1 MTAAAAISECIR
13 CCKALVLNH
22 PALLPLVLVPAAAGF
37 AASAACPMRKND
49 GKTIPFRPPAWV
61 FGFIWPVL
69 YITFGAAWFLAASS
83 AIDGAKALDATVL
96 LGAAAVSL
104 PYAVCTAAMTAWL
117 PLRAPKCRTVKQQ
130 PASTAAGA
138 ARLKKQEEDRKK
150 VQAFWV
156 LLVALSAAAFC
167 VALPAQPGAARML
180 ALPLQC
186 WLLVAVLLSYWEF
199 R

>member
-1 MTAAAAISECIR
+1 MTAAAAIAESIR
-13 CCKALVLNH
+13 CCKALVLKH
-22 PALLPLVLVPAAAGF
+22 PALLPLVLVPGAAGF

-49 GKTIPFRPPAWV
+49 GKAIPFRPPPLT
-61 FGFIWPVL
+61 FGIIWPVL
-69 YITFGAAWFLAASS
+69 YITFGAAWFLAASN

-104 PYAVCTAAMTAWL
+104 PYAICTAAMTAWL
-117 PLRAPKCRTVKQQ
+117 PLRSPKCRTVKQQ

-138 ARLKKQEEDRKK
+138 ARLKKQEERKK

-156 LLVALSAAAFC
+156 LLLALSAAAFC